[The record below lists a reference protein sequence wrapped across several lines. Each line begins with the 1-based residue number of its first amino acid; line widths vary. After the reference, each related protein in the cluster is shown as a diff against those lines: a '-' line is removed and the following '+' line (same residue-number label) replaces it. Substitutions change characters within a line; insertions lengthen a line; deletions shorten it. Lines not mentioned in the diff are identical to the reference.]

1 MGSLPFWGVG
11 KRRVYPKSKCGTLG
25 EVSRL
30 QWHWNRTQFQS
41 GNLHRIVEN
50 CDTHSITNHAL
61 GGFDERDRVLRHWRH
76 QS

>member
-30 QWHWNRTQFQS
+30 QWHWNRTQFQ
-41 GNLHRIVEN
+41 
-50 CDTHSITNHAL
+50 
-61 GGFDERDRVLRHWRH
+61 RVIGTE
-76 QS
+76 